1 MRGRSI
7 RRALIIA
14 TGIAILAVVVVVL
27 ARAVFPSTPKNGS
40 TSRSSSSASA
50 SLSAG
55 TSPGW
60 LLDAS
65 KTGLAP
71 FGLFCARLPVYQGSY
86 EPAAGSV
93 ISEKRFTRPLGLFK
107 GNIRIERSCMQP
119 TTASPGLPL
128 LATTNY
134 NTLKITKK
142 TVTIIDSE
150 IDGSLLGD
158 QLSAQVTGFLGVAD
172 LKNNYIHDVGSGI
185 AIFNAGPKL
194 SSVVEGNYVAKL
206 RAWGDPR
213 TTGNHSDG
221 FTVRDFADAP
231 GRTLIVRNNRIDC
244 NSGNDSGAFFIQTYS
259 GNIANVTAEGNLLEG
274 GGYQLVLGAGYN
286 HTYKNMR
293 AINNRLS
300 GTGAGPAHVDPDGP
314 GWAQATDNYIN
325 DPGQPDNRGQPVP
338 M

>member
-1 MRGRSI
+1 MRTGEDLRRRSI
-7 RRALIIA
+7 RRVLIIA
-14 TGIAILAVVVVVL
+14 AGTAILAVVVVVL
-27 ARAVFPSTPKNGS
+27 ARTVFPS
-40 TSRSSSSASA
+40 SAPPSV
-50 SLSAG
+50 SAG

-71 FGLFCARLPVYQGSY
+71 FGLSCAKLPEYQGSY
-86 EPAAGSV
+86 EPAPGSV

-119 TTASPGLPL
+119 TTANPGLPL
-128 LATTNY
+128 FATTNY
-134 NTLKITKK
+134 NTMKITQRP
-142 TVTIIDSE
+142 VTIIDSE

-158 QLSAQVTGFLGVAD
+158 RLSAQVAGFLGVAD

-221 FTVRDFADAP
+221 FTVRDFADAR

-274 GGYQLVLGAGYN
+274 GGYQLVLGAGFN
-286 HTYKNMR
+286 HSYKNMR
-293 AINNRLS
+293 AINNRMS

-314 GWAQATDNYIN
+314 GWAQAADNYIN
-325 DPGQPDNRGQPVP
+325 DPDQPDNRGAPVP